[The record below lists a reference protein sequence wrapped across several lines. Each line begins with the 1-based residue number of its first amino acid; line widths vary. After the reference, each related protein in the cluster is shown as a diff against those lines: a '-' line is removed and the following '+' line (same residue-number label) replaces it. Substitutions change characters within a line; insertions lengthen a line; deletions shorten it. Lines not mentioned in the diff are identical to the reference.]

1 MAKKQAQRLM
11 PLYLLEYSEKLFEN
25 HPDPEAPWGGGGG
38 SPIEAG
44 TGIDI
49 TGDETKTISIDE
61 TVVATKTDLEDYV
74 TGTSLTATL
83 TPYAKINDSTQE
95 LVSKSFTGE
104 YVTVTPG
111 GGYIRTTYGPN
122 TIGISIPRTPGYTL
136 TIPHKD
142 GTLAVTDDIP
152 DVSEFVTETTL
163 TATLAD
169 YELKSEAFSG
179 DYNDLTNKPD
189 LSIYAES
196 ADLATV
202 ATSGSYNDLIDK
214 PTIPSIPVTDVEVNG
229 VSVLSGTVA
238 EVTVPT
244 DTSDL
249 TNSAGFI
256 TSSAIPTNV
265 SSFTN
270 DANYVTSASL
280 TAELA
285 NYVPSSSITTVAY
298 TGSYNDLTDTPT
310 IGHGVLT
317 IQVNGTNVKQFSAN
331 ETAAKTANILV
342 PTKTSD
348 LTNDSGF
355 ITSSD
360 IPSNLCKYI
369 DLGSGSYNPVITQT
383 VLDTIAT
390 SPKDYVLLYNYTYQG
405 ATYCIKFQYMNTVS
419 GSYFYQSYNVG
430 KVVNNTLTE
439 CSMVFTMAI
448 RISDGTPT
456 MTSGDTTPTAGTGI
470 RITGHEISVNSLTVA
485 MKSDLTGLVP
495 ASSLSTVAF
504 SGSYTDLSDKPNI
517 PVSTSDLNNDSGYIT
532 KSVNNLDNYTLT
544 SNLAAVA
551 TSGSYN
557 DLTNK
562 PTIPD
567 AVSGTNDGTNWT
579 TLTIGS
585 DTYDIPQGGSTPG
598 MIGEVIYDNKE
609 LNVASIT
616 LSNSIDDYSFI
627 DVQYTCSDYI
637 NHTTDKMLNTL
648 RIYKSGNSFV
658 NTIFQTP
665 SMGYVQQNSWYSKN
679 GEYKIA
685 STTSISV
692 NSQQWQISYLP
703 NNNPKVLPEWQS
715 TSTQAWIIITK
726 VIGYK
731 ANSSALTS
739 GKKYKHHLSLFNNA
753 TVSSATLR
761 VTATI
766 ETNSPTPFT
775 VDTLKSWL
783 YDNNYRTVANGI
795 YEASGTYYESSI
807 SYAVL
812 GIRCY
817 EINSGTTVVVPKA
830 ANVYLTPQ
838 ITYVVDVV
846 DEDDVLITVPTVPT
860 YTTLFSATPTAGTTV
875 YSIEL
880 SDSVANYD
888 EIIIYYYR
896 HNSTVTKSSLRLDSP
911 SVGDLFYLIT
921 YETTTNPRLYTKA
934 DQFTITD
941 ATHID
946 LVNAIQQRIG
956 NNESTNVDLTTT
968 EMRCKPYKVVG
979 IKY

>member
-95 LVSKSFTGE
+95 LVSKSYTGE
-104 YVTVTPG
+104 YITVTPG
-111 GGYIRTTYGPN
+111 GGYIHTTYGPD

-163 TATLAD
+163 TAVLAD

-298 TGSYNDLTDTPT
+298 TGSYNDLTDKPT

-331 ETAAKTANILV
+331 ETAAKTANIIV

-355 ITSSD
+355 LTSSAIAND
-360 IPSNLCKYI
+360 VEYI
-369 DLGSGSYNPVITQT
+369 DLGSGSGYAPVITQAI
-383 VLDTIAT
+383 VDKIAT
-390 SPKDYVLLYNYTYQG
+390 NPKKYILLYRYTNGGYTYG
-405 ATYCIKFQYMNTVS
+405 INFRLVNESTTHYGYECYCVKRYDS
-419 GSYFYQSYNVG
+419 VG
-430 KVVNNTLTE
+430 GFSE
-439 CSMVFTMAI
+439 CSEGF
-448 RISDGTPT
+448 G
-456 MTSGDTTPTAGTGI
+456 
-470 RITGHEISVNSLTVA
+470 
-485 MKSDLTGLVP
+485 
-495 ASSLSTVAF
+495 
-504 SGSYTDLSDKPNI
+504 
-517 PVSTSDLNNDSGYIT
+517 
-532 KSVNNLDNYTLT
+532 
-544 SNLAAVA
+544 
-551 TSGSYN
+551 
-557 DLTNK
+557 
-562 PTIPD
+562 
-567 AVSGTNDGTNWT
+567 
-579 TLTIGS
+579 LTIG
-585 DTYDIPQGGSTPG
+585 
-598 MIGEVIYDNKE
+598 
-609 LNVASIT
+609 
-616 LSNSIDDYSFI
+616 
-627 DVQYTCSDYI
+627 
-637 NHTTDKMLNTL
+637 
-648 RIYKSGNSFV
+648 KS
-658 NTIFQTP
+658 P
-665 SMGYVQQNSWYSKN
+665 
-679 GEYKIA
+679 
-685 STTSISV
+685 
-692 NSQQWQISYLP
+692 L
-703 NNNPKVLPEWQS
+703 
-715 TSTQAWIIITK
+715 TST
-726 VIGYK
+726 
-731 ANSSALTS
+731 
-739 GKKYKHHLSLFNNA
+739 
-753 TVSSATLR
+753 
-761 VTATI
+761 
-766 ETNSPTPFT
+766 
-775 VDTLKSWL
+775 
-783 YDNNYRTVANGI
+783 
-795 YEASGTYYESSI
+795 
-807 SYAVL
+807 L
-812 GIRCY
+812 G
-817 EINSGTTVVVPKA
+817 
-830 ANVYLTPQ
+830 Q
-838 ITYVVDVV
+838 
-846 DEDDVLITVPTVPT
+846 
-860 YTTLFSATPTAGTTV
+860 
-875 YSIEL
+875 
-880 SDSVANYD
+880 
-888 EIIIYYYR
+888 
-896 HNSTVTKSSLRLDSP
+896 
-911 SVGDLFYLIT
+911 
-921 YETTTNPRLYTKA
+921 
-934 DQFTITD
+934 
-941 ATHID
+941 
-946 LVNAIQQRIG
+946 
-956 NNESTNVDLTTT
+956 
-968 EMRCKPYKVVG
+968 
-979 IKY
+979 